1 MGVFYQED
9 SQQIGEGHFFR
20 FAEEK
25 VCVLFCSSVLGFS
38 DVLRCLA
45 ASKLGAVHSCHFST
59 HPHLLFTVAK
69 KGNKLRS
76 KPTKSN
82 ENVLHIK
89 NGILFWCTK
98 NKIVEFEDMDGARN
112 NHSE

>member
-1 MGVFYQED
+1 MD
-9 SQQIGEGHFFR
+9 
-20 FAEEK
+20 
-25 VCVLFCSSVLGFS
+25 
-38 DVLRCLA
+38 
-45 ASKLGAVHSCHFST
+45 
-59 HPHLLFTVAK
+59 
-69 KGNKLRS
+69 
-76 KPTKSN
+76 N